1 MNYRPFGNTGLKVSE
16 VGFGAWAIGGPA
28 FAGTMPI
35 GWGNS
40 DDAVSVTALNKAF
53 DCGINFYDTADF
65 YGLGHSEKLIG
76 KVFGN
81 SDKVI
86 IASKVGQKLGK
97 EKPVDVDYSKPYMI
111 TACEKSLQRLKRDCI
126 DYYQLHIANIN
137 HLQQGDCIEAM
148 QLLQQQGKIRYW
160 GISLFTFNPFP
171 EAEYIMQHKL
181 GNGFQLVF
189 NIINQKALPL
199 LKTMRENGYGVIAR
213 MPLQFGLLA
222 GKFNAQTNFDE
233 SDHRSFRLTPA
244 VIEQATAAMQ
254 HIWPLAEKY
263 NVSKASLALSFIL
276 SFAEIATII
285 PGIRTPEQAAMN
297 AKSIVALDEAD
308 KNMIKEL
315 YPNVFEELVKV
326 FQQQG

>member
-1 MNYRPFGNTGLKVSE
+1 MNYRKFGNTDMKVSQ

-40 DDAVSVTALNKAF
+40 DDKDSIAALKKSL

-86 IASKVGQKLGK
+86 IATKVGQKLGK
-97 EKPVDVDYSKPYMI
+97 DKPVDIDYSKSYI
-111 TACEKSLQRLKRDCI
+111 INACEKSLKRLNRECI
-126 DYYQLHIANIN
+126 DYYQLHVANIT
-137 HLQQGDCIEAM
+137 HLQQGECLEAM
-148 QLLQQQGKIRYW
+148 TLLQQQGKIRYW

-171 EAEYIMQHKL
+171 EAEYMMQHKL
-181 GNGFQLVF
+181 GSGFQLVF

-199 LKTMRENGYGVIAR
+199 LKQMQENGYGVIAR

-222 GKFNAQTNFDE
+222 GKFSPSTQFDE

-244 VIEQATAAMQ
+244 IIAQATAALQ
-254 HIWPLAEKY
+254 KVWPLADQY
-263 NVSKASLALSFIL
+263 NISKAALALNFIL
-276 SFAEIATII
+276 SFSEVSTII
-285 PGIRTPEQAAMN
+285 PGIRTAEQALLNTKDIRSLTA
-297 AKSIVALDEAD
+297 SERD
-308 KNMIKEL
+308 MITSL
-315 YPNVFEELVKV
+315 YPTVFEPLVKL
-326 FQQQG
+326 FRQQG

>member
-1 MNYRPFGNTGLKVSE
+1 MNYRKFGNTSLLVSE

-35 GWGNS
+35 GWGNT
-40 DDAVSVTALNKAF
+40 DDKDSIAALNKSL

-65 YGLGHSEKLIG
+65 YGLGHSETLIG

-86 IASKVGQKLGK
+86 VASKVGQKLGK
-97 EKPVDVDYSKPYMI
+97 DKPVDVDYSKDYMI
-111 TACEKSLQRLKRDCI
+111 SACENSLKRLKRESI

-137 HLQQGDCIEAM
+137 HLQQGDCLEAM
-148 QLLQQQGKIRYW
+148 ELLQQQGKIRYW

-171 EAEYIMQHKL
+171 EAAYIMQHKL

-199 LKTMRENGYGVIAR
+199 LQQMKQAGYGIIAR

-222 GKFNAQTNFDE
+222 GKFTPATQFDE

-244 VIEQATAAMQ
+244 IIEQATDALQ
-254 HIWPLAEKY
+254 KVWPLAEQY
-263 NVSKASLALSFIL
+263 HISRAALALSFIL
-276 SFAEIATII
+276 SFNEICTVI
-285 PGIRTPEQAAMN
+285 PGIRTAEQA
-297 AKSIVALDEAD
+297 L
-308 KNMIKEL
+308 
-315 YPNVFEELVKV
+315 
-326 FQQQG
+326 